1 MKQPNEKKSR
11 FPIFRERLNQLL
23 GDMTAA
29 AFAEKVGITR
39 QTMGFYLNGE
49 RIPDSLGLAQICTSC
64 NVSSDWLLG
73 LTNDPNFKPC
83 AADDLGLSAATISDL
98 QELTDKQRQGL
109 ERLISTKL
117 FGQMCEDVSGYL
129 EIPKNDKI
137 EYMSADGIWDAKGM
151 AREHEAEI
159 MREVIR
165 NHPELS
171 GRISIEVGANHAQK
185 IRDSIVQ
192 TFDIVLSILERAG
205 LSGE

>member
-23 GDMTAA
+23 GEMSTTE
-29 AFAEKVGITR
+29 FAEKVGITR

-49 RIPDSLGLAQICTSC
+49 RIPDSLGLVQICTSC

-73 LTNDPNFKPC
+73 LTNDPHPQPC
-83 AADDLGLSAATISDL
+83 AADALGLSATTISDL
-98 QELTDKQRQGL
+98 QEFTDKQRYGL
-109 ERLISTKL
+109 ERIINTKV
-117 FGQMCEDVSGYL
+117 FGQMCEDVSEYL
-129 EIPKNDKI
+129 EIPKSDKI

-159 MREVIR
+159 MREIIR

-171 GRISIEVGANHAQK
+171 GRISIEVGANHAQR

-192 TFDIVLSILERAG
+192 TFDIVLSILEQAG
-205 LSGE
+205 MSGE